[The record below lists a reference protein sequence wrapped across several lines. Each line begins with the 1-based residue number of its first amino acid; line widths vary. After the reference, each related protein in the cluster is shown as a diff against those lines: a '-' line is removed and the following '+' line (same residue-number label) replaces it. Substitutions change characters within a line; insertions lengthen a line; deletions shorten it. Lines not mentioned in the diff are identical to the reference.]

1 MRNGSRLMLLALL
14 FCFQGAG
21 AGKPPPVQPV
31 AYVDLPRFMGQ
42 WYLIA
47 AIPTAYERDAWN
59 AVQTYT
65 LQADGTILTSLSFHK
80 NASDGPLKYIQ
91 APAYVRTGSGNAI
104 WAVRLFG
111 PIRAQYIVAWLQL
124 DYSMM
129 IVARDA
135 RDYVWVFSRTP
146 AISTADWSAVRARVI
161 SLGYDISKLYVVP
174 QSWAPE
180 QCKGLRQADGATC

>member
-1 MRNGSRLMLLALL
+1 MRNRSCLVLLVLL
-14 FCFQGAG
+14 SCVDAAG
-21 AGKPPPVQPV
+21 AGNLPQVQSVP
-31 AYVDLPRFMGQ
+31 YVDLPRFMGQ

-47 AIPTAYERDAWN
+47 TIPTAFERDAWN

-80 NASDGPLKYIQ
+80 SASDGPLKYIQ
-91 APAYVRTGSGNAI
+91 APAYVRAGSGNAI

-111 PIRAQYIVAWLQL
+111 PIKAQYVVAWLQF

-146 AISTADWSAVRARVI
+146 AVSEADWSAVRERVI
-161 SLGYDISKLYVVP
+161 SLGYDTSKLYEVP
-174 QSWAPE
+174 QTWAP
-180 QCKGLRQADGATC
+180 K